1 MPGMTPET
9 LLDRLV
15 ALHAKHGEAHRR
27 MVAALH
33 ANDLLALVSACREQ
47 GALCT
52 EQGAVLADYVAARL
66 AEMQDVDPVD
76 RARVT
81 DLANQLRDESQLRRH
96 EGAG

>member
-1 MPGMTPET
+1 MTPET

-27 MVAALH
+27 MVAALQG
-33 ANDLLALVSACREQ
+33 NDLLALVSACREQ

-66 AEMQDVDPVD
+66 AEMHEVDPVD

-81 DLANQLRDESQLRRH
+81 DLANQLRDESQQPRH